1 MIKRILL
8 RTGHYRICKGRKI
21 QDDDKIIS
29 VAKITAKEYYMEK
42 YNDKKLVRD
51 NISAIIESVGRIPI
65 YKCIEDRGEYE
76 QLLKCK
82 LQEEI
87 AEFLESNEVVE
98 LCDVVEVVYALIK
111 VQGMSLEDFERLRLE
126 KASINGIFE
135 KRFFLNE
142 IIDQAC

>member
-42 YNDKKLVRD
+42 YNDKKTSQR
-51 NISAIIESVGRIPI
+51 
-65 YKCIEDRGEYE
+65 
-76 QLLKCK
+76 Q
-82 LQEEI
+82 
-87 AEFLESNEVVE
+87 VVE

-135 KRFFLNE
+135 KRIFLSE

>member
-1 MIKRILL
+1 MI
-8 RTGHYRICKGRKI
+8 
-21 QDDDKIIS
+21 
-29 VAKITAKEYYMEK
+29 
-42 YNDKKLVRD
+42 KKLVRD
-51 NISAIIESVGRIPI
+51 NIPAIIESAGRIPI

-87 AEFLESNEVVE
+87 AEFLESNEVFE

-135 KRFFLNE
+135 KRIFLSE
-142 IIDQAC
+142 IIDYSK